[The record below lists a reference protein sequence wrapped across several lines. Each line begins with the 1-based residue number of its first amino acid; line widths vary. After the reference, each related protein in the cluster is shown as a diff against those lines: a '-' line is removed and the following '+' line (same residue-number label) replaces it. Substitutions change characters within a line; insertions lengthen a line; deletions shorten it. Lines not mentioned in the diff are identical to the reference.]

1 MELKP
6 TLTQLFDQAS
16 LAEQEYINCLTPA
29 ERQPSGQIDAWAP
42 KEVLSHMAIW
52 QERLAKNITASLH
65 GGELQHYDNY
75 LDLNDQGF
83 EADRLQSWDD
93 CLENAARSQA
103 VLRQLFDSLSEAD
116 LLRRDVLPWQESRPL
131 WMLFVNNIV
140 VHPLSHLWLL
150 YNDRHEPEK
159 AMRLQEQASQS
170 LAALDPDPNWQGNI
184 QYNLACVYALSG
196 EKDKALCTLKQA
208 LALNPGLLEW
218 TKEDGDLSS
227 LRQEP
232 DYLALFPG

>member
-1 MELKP
+1 
-6 TLTQLFDQAS
+6 
-16 LAEQEYINCLTPA
+16 
-29 ERQPSGQIDAWAP
+29 
-42 KEVLSHMAIW
+42 
-52 QERLAKNITASLH
+52 
-65 GGELQHYDNY
+65 
-75 LDLNDQGF
+75 
-83 EADRLQSWDD
+83 
-93 CLENAARSQA
+93 
-103 VLRQLFDSLSEAD
+103 
-116 LLRRDVLPWQESRPL
+116 
-131 WMLFVNNIV
+131 MLFVNNIV

-196 EKDKALCTLKQA
+196 EKDKALRTLKQA

-232 DYLALFPG
+232 DYLALFPS